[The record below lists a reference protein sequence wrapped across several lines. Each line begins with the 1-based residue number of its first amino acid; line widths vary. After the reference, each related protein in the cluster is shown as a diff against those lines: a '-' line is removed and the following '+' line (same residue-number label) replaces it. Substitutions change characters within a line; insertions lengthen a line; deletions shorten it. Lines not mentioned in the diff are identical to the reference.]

1 MKSCLLLGYNFSH
14 FRSSVTVKILTLGFC
29 CGCDREKQREENGV
43 KSGITRVVKHVASLT
58 EKL

>member
-1 MKSCLLLGYNFSH
+1 
-14 FRSSVTVKILTLGFC
+14 VTVKILTLAFC